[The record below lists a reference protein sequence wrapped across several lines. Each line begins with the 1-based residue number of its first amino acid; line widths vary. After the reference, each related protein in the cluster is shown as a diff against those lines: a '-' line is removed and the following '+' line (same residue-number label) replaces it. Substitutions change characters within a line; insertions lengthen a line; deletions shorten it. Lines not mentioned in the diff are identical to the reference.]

1 MEISVY
7 QNEEIDFYRVKSGED
22 LASISKLFNVDINCI
37 IRNNPKIDFY
47 EGEVVKI
54 VKRSGLFHI
63 VKPGETLENI
73 ANKYGE
79 DIDNLIKINL
89 LKNKRLFIGQKIK
102 IK

>member
-1 MEISVY
+1 MEINVY
-7 QNEEIDFYRVKSGED
+7 QNDSVEFYKVKSGED
-22 LASISKLFNVDINCI
+22 LLSISKLFNVDINCI

-54 VKRSGLFHI
+54 VKKSGTIHI
-63 VKPGETLENI
+63 VKPGEILENI
-73 ANKYGE
+73 ANKYGVN
-79 DIDNLIKINL
+79 IDDLIKINS